1 MNRKLILLIG
11 CAVFLSACTSTKWV
25 RTSVTKEYGLSVT
38 LEQRQE
44 KGAIVMQKYQQPKS
58 VDLDVL
64 KTLMGDLVYIE
75 KAGLMS
81 NSKQHPVFQSDE
93 TERLAPVLVAALAKA
108 EASQRLR
115 FISYNQGQSAIFSES
130 RKTEGVVFVDAAGR
144 LSFAFNYI
152 NAKRLPSETSAIYAS
167 LSEADPLKIETSET
181 PLLAP
186 ASYAELQQLET
197 GEPAPMWVAADLKKL
212 KDATNSAPPPSVTE
226 TAPNAKAKEETAA
239 PVASKPKSN
248 PPPTEKSVPAP
259 ASDDLLKQELKNK
272 LKFMK
277 ELYDEGLISE
287 KDYEGKKK
295 ALLEKID

>member
-1 MNRKLILLIG
+1 MHRKLALLII

-25 RTSVTKEYGLSVT
+25 RTTVTKEYDLSVT
-38 LEQRQE
+38 LEQHQE
-44 KGAIVMQKYQQPKS
+44 KGAIVRQKYQQPKS
-58 VDLDVL
+58 MDLDEL
-64 KTLMGDLVYIE
+64 KTLMGDLAYTE

-81 NSKQHPVFQSDE
+81 KSKQNPVFQSDE
-93 TERLAPVLVAALAKA
+93 IGRLAPVLIAALAKA

-130 RKTEGVVFVDAAGR
+130 RKTEGVVFVDASGR
-144 LSFAFNYI
+144 LNVAFNYI

-186 ASYAELQQLET
+186 ALYAELQHLET
-197 GEPAPMWVAADLKKL
+197 GETAPMWVAADLKKL
-212 KDATNSAPPPSVTE
+212 KDATDSAPSPSVTE

-239 PVASKPKSN
+239 PVAPKPKSN
-248 PPPTEKSVPAP
+248 LTPTEKPVPAP
-259 ASDDLLKQELKNK
+259 ASDDSFKQELKNK

-295 ALLEKID
+295 VLLEKID